1 MKEQIIK
8 HKEKIKN
15 IVYMIGKSLGI
26 LGLLYVFYKLYQEYT
41 FSSFTEQFMSVLHIT
56 PLLILVNFLSLV
68 IGIYAWYHMLLS
80 YAKKPFGYVYAY
92 YYFSKTE
99 IAKYLPGNIFHFVGR
114 QALAHKIGITQKQM
128 AKISLLHS
136 LLLLGGTIIAAT
148 VFAFLSQKV
157 PLFILTLMVISS
169 IIIFISL
176 VYMYPSIHVSKK
188 VSLNL
193 YLAFSIALQGV
204 MLGIIVVY
212 QSDTY
217 TWSLF
222 CLSISIYI
230 LSWLIGY
237 VTPGA
242 SGGLG
247 VREGTFIAITTY
259 MNFDIHADIVIFAVL
274 LVRLINI
281 LVDILM
287 YFSTFALE
295 NKIKKL

>member
-1 MKEQIIK
+1 MN
-8 HKEKIKN
+8 KEKIKN
-15 IVYMIGKSLGI
+15 GLYIIGKSLGV

-41 FSSFTEQFMSVLHIT
+41 FSSFEQQFLSILPIT
-56 PLLILVNFLSLV
+56 PLLIFVNFLSLV

-136 LLLLGGTIIAAT
+136 LLLLGATIVATT
-148 VFAFLSQKV
+148 VFALLSHKIPV
-157 PLFILTLMVISS
+157 YILALMSLS
-169 IIIFISL
+169 IVAIFISL
-176 VYMYPSIHVSKK
+176 IYMYPSITTAKK

-193 YLAFSIALQGV
+193 YLALSIALQGV

-217 TWSLF
+217 SWSLF
-222 CLSISIYI
+222 CLSTSIYI
-230 LSWLIGY
+230 LSWLLGY

-247 VREGTFIAITTY
+247 VREGAFIAITNY
-259 MNFDIHADIVIFAVL
+259 IHFDIHTDIVIFAVL
-274 LVRLINI
+274 LVRLVNI
-281 LVDILM
+281 LVDVLI
-287 YFSTFALE
+287 YFSTYMLE
-295 NKIKKL
+295 NRIKML

>member
-1 MKEQIIK
+1 
-8 HKEKIKN
+8 
-15 IVYMIGKSLGI
+15 MIGKSLGV
-26 LGLLYVFYKLYQEYT
+26 LGLLYVFYKLSQEYT
-41 FSSFTEQFMSVLHIT
+41 FSSFTEQFLSILHIT

-128 AKISLLHS
+128 AKISLLQSIS
-136 LLLLGGTIIAAT
+136 LLGATIIAAT
-148 VFAFLSQKV
+148 IFAFLSQMV
-157 PLFILTLMVISS
+157 SLYILTLMVISS

-176 VYMYPSIHVSKK
+176 VYMYPSIRISKK
-188 VSLNL
+188 ISLNL

-247 VREGTFIAITTY
+247 VREGAFIAITSY

-295 NKIKKL
+295 NRIKEL

>member
-15 IVYMIGKSLGI
+15 IVYIIGKSLGI

>member
-1 MKEQIIK
+1 MKETLTK
-8 HKEKIKN
+8 HKEKIKS
-15 IVYMIGKSLGI
+15 IVYLTGKSLGI
-26 LGLLYVFYKLYQEYT
+26 LGLLYVFYKLFQEYT
-41 FSSFTEQFMSVLHIT
+41 LDSFTEQFISVLHIT
-56 PLLILVNFLSLV
+56 PLLIFINFLSLV

-128 AKISLLHS
+128 AKISILFS
-136 LLLLGGTIIAAT
+136 LLLLGGTITSAT
-148 VFAFLSQKV
+148 VFAFLSQEI
-157 PLFILTLMVISS
+157 PLYILTLMVLSS

-176 VYMYPSIHVSKK
+176 VYIYPSIHSSKK
-188 VSLNL
+188 ISLNL

-204 MLGIIVVY
+204 MLGAIVVY
-212 QSDTY
+212 QTNTY
-217 TWSLF
+217 RWSLF

-247 VREGTFIAITTY
+247 VREGAFVAITNY
-259 MNFDIHADIVIFAVL
+259 MHFDIQADIVIFAVL

-287 YFSTFALE
+287 YFSTFTLK
-295 NKIKKL
+295 NRIKSL

>member
-1 MKEQIIK
+1 MN
-8 HKEKIKN
+8 KEKIKN
-15 IVYMIGKSLGI
+15 IVYMLGKSLGI

-41 FSSFTEQFMSVLHIT
+41 FSSFTEQFISILHIT

-128 AKISLLHS
+128 AKISLLQSIS
-136 LLLLGGTIIAAT
+136 LLGATIIAAT
-148 VFAFLSQKV
+148 IFAFLSQMV
-157 PLFILTLMVISS
+157 SLYILTLMVISS

-176 VYMYPSIHVSKK
+176 VYMYPSIRMSKK

-193 YLAFSIALQGV
+193 YLALSIALQGV

-247 VREGTFIAITTY
+247 VREGAFIAITSY
-259 MNFDIHADIVIFAVL
+259 MNFDIHADIIIFAVL

-281 LVDILM
+281 LVDVLM
-287 YFSTFALE
+287 YFSTFTLE
-295 NKIKKL
+295 NKIKEL

>member
-1 MKEQIIK
+1 MKEQIINN
-8 HKEKIKN
+8 KEQIKN
-15 IVYMIGKSLGI
+15 ILYMIGKALGV
-26 LGLLYVFYKLYQEYT
+26 LGLLYVFYKLYHEYT
-41 FSSFTEQFMSVLHIT
+41 WSSFTEQFMSVLHIT

-80 YAKKPFGYVYAY
+80 YAKKPFGYIYAY

-99 IAKYLPGNIFHFVGR
+99 IAKYLPGNVFHFVGR

-128 AKISLLHS
+128 AKISLLHT
-136 LLLLGGTIIAAT
+136 LLLLGATIVATT
-148 VFAFLSQKV
+148 VFSFLSQQV
-157 PLFILTLMVISS
+157 PLYILTLMVLSS

-176 VYMYPSIHVSKK
+176 VYLYPTIRIGKK
-188 VSLNL
+188 ISLNL

-204 MLGIIVVY
+204 VLGIIIVY
-212 QSDTY
+212 QSDNY
-217 TWSLF
+217 SWSLF
-222 CLSISIYI
+222 CLSISIYM

-247 VREGTFIAITTY
+247 VREGAFIAITEY
-259 MNFDIHADIVIFAVL
+259 MHFDIHADIIVFAIL

-281 LVDILM
+281 LVDVLM
-287 YFSTFALE
+287 YFSTFTLE

>member
-1 MKEQIIK
+1 MKETLSK
-8 HKEKIKN
+8 HKEKIKSV
-15 IVYMIGKSLGI
+15 VYLIGKSLGI
-26 LGLLYVFYKLYQEYT
+26 LGLFYVFYKLSQEYT
-41 FSSFTEQFMSVLHIT
+41 FSSFTEQFISILHIT
-56 PLLILVNFLSLV
+56 PLLIFVNFLSLV
-68 IGIYAWYHMLLS
+68 IGIYAWYHILLS

-128 AKISLLHS
+128 AKVSLLNS
-136 LLLLGGTIIAAT
+136 LLLLGATIVAST
-148 VFAFLSQKV
+148 VFAFLSQEV
-157 PLFILTLMVISS
+157 PLFILTLMVLSS

-176 VYMYPSIHVSKK
+176 VYMYPSIRISKK
-188 VSLNL
+188 ISLNL

-204 MLGIIVVY
+204 MLGIIIVY

-247 VREGTFIAITTY
+247 VREGAFIAITSY
-259 MNFDIHADIVIFAVL
+259 MHFDIHADIVIFAVL

-295 NKIKKL
+295 NKIKEL

>member
-1 MKEQIIK
+1 MN
-8 HKEKIKN
+8 KEKIKN
-15 IVYMIGKSLGI
+15 IVYMVGKTLGI

-41 FSSFTEQFMSVLHIT
+41 FSSFTEQFISVLHIT

-136 LLLLGGTIIAAT
+136 LLLLGGTIIATT

-157 PLFILTLMVISS
+157 PLYILTLMVLSS

-176 VYMYPSIHVSKK
+176 VYMYPSIRTNKK

-193 YLAFSIALQGV
+193 YLAFSIALQGT

-247 VREGTFIAITTY
+247 VREGVFIAITNY
-259 MNFDIHADIVIFAVL
+259 MHFDIHADIIIFAVL

-281 LVDILM
+281 LVDVLM
-287 YFSTFALE
+287 YFSTFILE
-295 NKIKKL
+295 NKIKEL

>member
-1 MKEQIIK
+1 MN
-8 HKEKIKN
+8 KEKIKN

-41 FSSFTEQFMSVLHIT
+41 FSSFTEQFISILHIT

-128 AKISLLHS
+128 AKISLLQSIS
-136 LLLLGGTIIAAT
+136 LLGATIIAAT
-148 VFAFLSQKV
+148 IFAFLSQMV
-157 PLFILTLMVISS
+157 SLYILTLMVISS

-176 VYMYPSIHVSKK
+176 VYMYPSIRMSKK

-193 YLAFSIALQGV
+193 YLALSIALQGV

-247 VREGTFIAITTY
+247 VREGAFIAITSY

-281 LVDILM
+281 LVDVLM
-287 YFSTFALE
+287 YFSTFILE
-295 NKIKKL
+295 NKIKEL

>member
-1 MKEQIIK
+1 MS
-8 HKEKIKN
+8 KEKRKN
-15 IVYMIGKSLGI
+15 LLYFIGKSLGM
-26 LGLLYVFYKLYQEYT
+26 LGLLYVFYKLYHEYT
-41 FSSFTEQFMSVLHIT
+41 WSSFTEQFISILHIT
-56 PLLILVNFLSLV
+56 PLLIFVNFLSLV

-128 AKISLLHS
+128 AKISLLNS
-136 LLLLGGTIIAAT
+136 LLLLGATIIVAT
-148 VFAFLSQKV
+148 LFALLSQDV
-157 PLFILTLMVISS
+157 PLFILTFMVLSC
-169 IIIFISL
+169 IIILISL
-176 VYMYPSIHVSKK
+176 VYMYPSIRINKK
-188 VSLNL
+188 LSLNL
-193 YLAFSIALQGV
+193 YLTFSIALQGV

-247 VREGTFIAITTY
+247 VREGAFIAITQY
-259 MNFDIHADIVIFAVL
+259 MHFDIHADIVIFSVL

-287 YFSTFALE
+287 YFSTFILE
-295 NKIKKL
+295 NKIKEL

>member
-15 IVYMIGKSLGI
+15 IVYIIGKSLGI

-41 FSSFTEQFMSVLHIT
+41 FSSFTEQLMSILHIT
-56 PLLILVNFLSLV
+56 PLLIMVNFLSLV

-148 VFAFLSQKV
+148 VFAILSQKV
-157 PLFILTLMVISS
+157 PLFILTLMVLSS

-247 VREGTFIAITTY
+247 VREGAFIAITTY

>member
-1 MKEQIIK
+1 MS
-8 HKEKIKN
+8 KEKIKN
-15 IVYMIGKSLGI
+15 LLYFIGKSLGM
-26 LGLLYVFYKLYQEYT
+26 LGLLYVFYKLYHEYT
-41 FSSFTEQFMSVLHIT
+41 WSSFTEQFISILHIT
-56 PLLILVNFLSLV
+56 PLLIFVNFLSLV

-128 AKISLLHS
+128 AKISLLNS
-136 LLLLGGTIIAAT
+136 LLLLGATIIVAT
-148 VFAFLSQKV
+148 LFALLSQDV
-157 PLFILTLMVISS
+157 PLFILTFMVLSC
-169 IIIFISL
+169 IIILISL
-176 VYMYPSIHVSKK
+176 VYMYPSIRINKK
-188 VSLNL
+188 LSLNL
-193 YLAFSIALQGV
+193 YLTFSIALQGV

-247 VREGTFIAITTY
+247 VREGAFIAITQY
-259 MNFDIHADIVIFAVL
+259 MHFDIHADIVIFSVL

-287 YFSTFALE
+287 YFSTFILE
-295 NKIKKL
+295 NKIKEL

>member
-1 MKEQIIK
+1 MKEQ
-8 HKEKIKN
+8 IKN

-41 FSSFTEQFMSVLHIT
+41 FSSFTEQFMSILHIT
-56 PLLILVNFLSLV
+56 PLLILVNFLSLL
-68 IGIYAWYHMLLS
+68 IGIYTWHMILLS
-80 YAKKPFGYVYAY
+80 YAKKPFGYIYAY

-136 LLLLGGTIIAAT
+136 LLLLGGTVIAAT

-157 PLFILTLMVISS
+157 PLFILTLMVLSS
-169 IIIFISL
+169 IIIFIGL
-176 VYMYPSIHVSKK
+176 VSMYPSIHVRKK

-247 VREGTFIAITTY
+247 VREGSFIAITTY
-259 MNFDIHADIVIFAVL
+259 MNFDIQADIVIFSVL

-295 NKIKKL
+295 KKIKEL

>member
-15 IVYMIGKSLGI
+15 IVYIIGKSLGI

-41 FSSFTEQFMSVLHIT
+41 FSSFTEQFMSILHIT

-148 VFAFLSQKV
+148 VFAILSQKV
-157 PLFILTLMVISS
+157 PLFILTLMVLSS

-247 VREGTFIAITTY
+247 VREGAFIAITTY